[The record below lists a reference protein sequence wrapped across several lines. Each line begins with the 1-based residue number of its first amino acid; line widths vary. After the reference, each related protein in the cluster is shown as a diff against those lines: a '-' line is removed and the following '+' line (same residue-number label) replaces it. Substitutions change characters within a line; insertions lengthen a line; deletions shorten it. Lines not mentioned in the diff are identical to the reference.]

1 MKLTTNIPANPEL
14 YLMQDD
20 GSLEKFSVGDKVTIL
35 MHNHN
40 MRTGVISKIQ
50 SDYFCIRPVDRTSF
64 QFDIESISL
73 STVRKIRRASIDD
86 LSKSYFDEEEREFWM
101 THYVSRDGIVERTPA
116 DIAAMR
122 RYLGEGG
129 DVICYAE
136 TANIARQSLLAMWH
150 QEAGVRR
157 FLKRTVAFIR
167 I

>member
-1 MKLTTNIPANPEL
+1 MAKISTNVPATPEL
-14 YLMQDD
+14 YLTQDD

-86 LSKSYFDEEEREFWM
+86 LSKPYFDEEEREFWM

-116 DIAAMR
+116 NIAAMR
-122 RYLGEGG
+122 RYLGE
-129 DVICYAE
+129 E
-136 TANIARQSLLAMWH
+136 N
-150 QEAGVRR
+150 
-157 FLKRTVAFIR
+157 K
-167 I
+167 